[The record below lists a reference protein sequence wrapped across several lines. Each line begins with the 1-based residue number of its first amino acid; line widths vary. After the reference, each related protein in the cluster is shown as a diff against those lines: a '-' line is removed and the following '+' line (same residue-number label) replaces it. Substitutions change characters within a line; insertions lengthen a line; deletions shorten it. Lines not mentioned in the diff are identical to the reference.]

1 MVMFGAM
8 IFIMVVQIIFILDS
22 VMINTNYII
31 NN

>member
-1 MVMFGAM
+1 MFGAM